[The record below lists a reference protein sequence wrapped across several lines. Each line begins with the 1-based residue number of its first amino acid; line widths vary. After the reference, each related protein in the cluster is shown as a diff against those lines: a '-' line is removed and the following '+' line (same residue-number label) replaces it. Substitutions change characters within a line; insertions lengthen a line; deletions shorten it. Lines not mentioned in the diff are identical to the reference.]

1 MPARKRPIGL
11 APFNTAECRAKIKA
25 SQLIHRLQAHIFDGL
40 KLEMSQIK
48 AIDILLKKIIP
59 DLTRT
64 EIAADLNVRY
74 VAELPKVLTREEWV
88 LKYGTDHLTPRTIE
102 GTVIGGENGKA
113 NGSTDGPAPD
123 KILQ

>member
-1 MPARKRPIGL
+1 MTGARKRPKGL

-25 SQLIHRLQAHIFDGL
+25 TMLIHRLQAHIFDGL
-40 KLEMSQIK
+40 EMSMSQIK

-88 LKYGTDHLTPRTIE
+88 AKYGSNHLDL
-102 GTVIGGENGKA
+102 KA
-113 NGSTDGPAPD
+113 LPVPDNGSGNGS
-123 KILQ
+123 LQ

>member
-25 SQLIHRLQAHIFDGL
+25 TQLIHRLQAHIFDGL
-40 KLEMSQIK
+40 KLEMSQIR

-74 VAELPKVLTREEWV
+74 VAELPKVLTKSEWIS
-88 LKYGTDHLTPRTIE
+88 KYGSDHLSPPMIE
-102 GTVIGGENGKA
+102 GTVNGNDQANGK
-113 NGSTDGPAPD
+113 TKDG
-123 KILQ
+123 KTEGLH

>member
-1 MPARKRPIGL
+1 MTGARKRPKGL

-25 SQLIHRLQAHIFDGL
+25 TQLIHRLQAHIFDGL
-40 KLEMSQIK
+40 ELSMSQIK

-88 LKYGTDHLTPRTIE
+88 AKYGANHLDLKPIQIE
-102 GTVIGGENGKA
+102 GPAGSNGNG
-113 NGSTDGPAPD
+113 NGSV
-123 KILQ
+123 Q